1 MVSSFP
7 GQDVTLSLKH
17 EAAPS
22 SLIGISVPISI
33 SGPVSFSFQ
42 LQWVLRIIL
51 PPAAANGQ
59 GSDLAAL
66 FIQAMKQNLSRHPFS
81 HLGRCHFWK
90 PYF

>member
-51 PPAAANGQ
+51 PPAAASGQ
-59 GSDLAAL
+59 GSELGCTLYPSHEAESQ
-66 FIQAMKQNLSRHPFS
+66 QASFQPP
-81 HLGRCHFWK
+81 W
-90 PYF
+90 